1 MTQQQRDKK
10 AWKWQG
16 LVSEQAQSGQSAAA
30 YCRERN
36 LSAPQFYWWKKQ
48 LRESLAARFVPVQ
61 VAECTT
67 DATGD
72 SRIELRLQNGR
83 SLMIG
88 RGFDPGHVRA
98 LLAVVEAAG

>member
-10 AWKWQG
+10 TWKWQG
-16 LVSEQAQSGQSAAA
+16 PVAEQAQRGQSAAA
-30 YCRERN
+30 FCRQRN

-48 LRESLAARFVPVQ
+48 LRESQAARFVPVQ

-72 SRIELRLQNGR
+72 SRIELRLRNGR

-88 RGFDPGHVRA
+88 RGFDPRHLRA
-98 LLAVVEAAG
+98 LLAVVEVAG